1 MKNFSL
7 CIKIHNGQNLS
18 KVQRIDEMALNKL
31 CRIFLSVPFS
41 ELNSTESSLLAVTA
55 AADEES
61 DLNSQSPSK
70 LSKTENNVNGAR
82 IPTCSLDLHSHNSVV
97 TVRALLKSTRAQD
110 EGDTF
115 SPIHHSAVLLE
126 TLTLFTFATSEVNR
140 Q

>member
-1 MKNFSL
+1 MPYFFFE
-7 CIKIHNGQNLS
+7 C
-18 KVQRIDEMALNKL
+18 A
-31 CRIFLSVPFS
+31 FS

-61 DLNSQSPSK
+61 DLNSPSPSK

-115 SPIHHSAVLLE
+115 SPIQHSTVLLE